1 MASLQI
7 IWGKANTPQIL
18 RATYLGLQL
27 PTRTSIALARKLLCI
42 HACPLEVW
50 ELAHLDNHSH
60 PDHHYV
66 PLTIPRTSLPWFT
79 ARTTDALVFCQGPND
94 YSRTCC
100 YCMPNSPS
108 SAMGQLCLCMLPRS
122 VMIDPPG
129 AHHPHCWSCA
139 YPRSACP
146 LSVFPAKLHPVST
159 NKCILTCLGTH
170 RYYWNLLQLS
180 KSYKD
185 YTTVPNP
192 NQSQS
197 TLPNWYYR

>member
-1 MASLQI
+1 MHAL
-7 IWGKANTPQIL
+7 WGSENWPTWTITP
-18 RATYLGLQL
+18 T
-27 PTRTSIALARKLLCI
+27 
-42 HACPLEVW
+42 
-50 ELAHLDNHSH
+50 
-60 PDHHYV
+60 
-66 PLTIPRTSLPWFT
+66 LTITMCHSPSQGLACHGPLQEPLMPLCS
-79 ARTTDALVFCQGPND
+79 ARGPMTTL
-94 YSRTCC
+94 SRTCC